1 MNLEGM
7 AIMIAIIAVIVIM
20 TSRIIWKER
29 KLLPLYIAIFISIV
43 QLVLSLYAKGVAGLS
58 GSTAA
63 FISILSLLV
72 SITTAENIERKT
84 MLAIGL
90 ILFNAVSFLIP
101 YTNDIIRL
109 FIYWKTLSFVI
120 LGSLNMR
127 HTEDE
132 YEASIKYIVI
142 CVIAVLVAL
151 VGIFMAIHDAQSTKI
166 TDIIHKSSFIA
177 KVLIV
182 AGLAAEAAMF
192 PMYFWLPDVHMTMLP
207 LLAVLLMGA
216 ATPSTTYV
224 VGHIAST
231 NIFTKEIVGILAV
244 VTSIIAALAATFQK
258 NIKRLLAYS
267 TLSHFGY
274 MLFAFTTGVPLGVQY
289 GALHILAHATVKIPA
304 FLVAYLMIEYVGMY
318 SVSGL
323 RELDVDIIR
332 FIVITSAI
340 GLLGLPPLLTFW
352 SEVFIFIA
360 SYSLGGIW
368 KLLALA
374 FFMAILFST
383 GYAFKLIYSFSKRN
397 DKKDVKLNR
406 KIVIASLPLAI
417 AVVLS
422 IIFGIFQS
430 NIIIYFFH

>member
-1 MNLEGM
+1 M
-7 AIMIAIIAVIVIM
+7 
-20 TSRIIWKER
+20 
-29 KLLPLYIAIFISIV
+29 
-43 QLVLSLYAKGVAGLS
+43 
-58 GSTAA
+58 
-63 FISILSLLV
+63 
-72 SITTAENIERKT
+72 
-84 MLAIGL
+84 
-90 ILFNAVSFLIP
+90 
-101 YTNDIIRL
+101 
-109 FIYWKTLSFVI
+109 
-120 LGSLNMR
+120 
-127 HTEDE
+127 
-132 YEASIKYIVI
+132 
-142 CVIAVLVAL
+142 
-151 VGIFMAIHDAQSTKI
+151 
-166 TDIIHKSSFIA
+166 
-177 KVLIV
+177 
-182 AGLAAEAAMF
+182 
-192 PMYFWLPDVHMTMLP
+192 
-207 LLAVLLMGA
+207 
-216 ATPSTTYV
+216 
-224 VGHIAST
+224 
-231 NIFTKEIVGILAV
+231 
-244 VTSIIAALAATFQK
+244 
-258 NIKRLLAYS
+258 
-267 TLSHFGY
+267 
-274 MLFAFTTGVPLGVQY
+274 PLGVQY